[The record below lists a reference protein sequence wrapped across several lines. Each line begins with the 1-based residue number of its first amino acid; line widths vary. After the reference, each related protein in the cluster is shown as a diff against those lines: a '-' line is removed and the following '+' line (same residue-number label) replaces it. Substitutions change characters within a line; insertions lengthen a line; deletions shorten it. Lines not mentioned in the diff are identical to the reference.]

1 MAKWLNPNDTVDTPM
16 GVVSKYVPKDAGK
29 KVVIKPTQP
38 NLPDDR
44 ESPSFVKQTTSDIPT
59 VPVITR
65 LESDH
70 SMLESVDPISFPT
83 MVVVPVQS
91 YLNNFASVANVSNMS
106 LTTEVTPVVDVSTPV
121 LDHVVNNATLVT
133 NVNFFTSGANNMTL
147 VANPLANEV
156 DVMVAHI
163 RSNDDDGFTP
173 VLLYWNACG
182 VANASTRR
190 VITRMVHSHH
200 PFMLCLLEPFVSL
213 SSIKPSMWRALRLFP
228 VPTND
233 FGSQEPNL
241 WLLCHV
247 DVTPTV
253 LSVTTQQLTVSC
265 ILDSVSCTIAY
276 VYAKT
281 TVVARHQ
288 LWYDL
293 AYVKSF
299 FVNGPWAII
308 GDFNCVLGAYEKRGS
323 AEVVARSPFRFQR
336 AWFEH
341 PDFMAFVSTIW
352 HDSNFL
358 GCPIFV
364 LSAKL
369 RKLKQNLKTWNRS
382 CFGNIHVNVDSAMSD
397 LDLIQNEIDT
407 LGPTDD
413 RLSKEEE
420 LCLKAHDAF
429 GFKHG
434 LVLPHFNSN
443 MIVLIPKVPNADSVS
458 QMRPIALANF
468 SFKIITKIIADR
480 LGPITSRIISPQ
492 QSAFTKGLSISDS
505 IILTSECMNLLDAKC
520 FGGNVAV
527 KFDIKK
533 AFDTIDWKFL
543 LRVLR
548 SFGFSNI
555 FVDWVQAGLAIPD
568 TTR

>member
-106 LTTEVTPVVDVSTPV
+106 LTTEVTPVVD
-121 LDHVVNNATLVT
+121 
-133 NVNFFTSGANNMTL
+133 
-147 VANPLANEV
+147 
-156 DVMVAHI
+156 
-163 RSNDDDGFTP
+163 
-173 VLLYWNACG
+173 LLYWNACG